1 VRPDAASLPPLPDR
15 EISVKKSK
23 LFQQW
28 GTFRKGLDARS
39 IQLSFA
45 SHLEYSLCKDQF
57 TATNRDLY
65 LSLALGAR
73 DRLIERWIKTQ
84 QRYYTDD
91 VKRVYYLS
99 AEYLM
104 GRVLTNNLMNLG
116 IYDESRRAMEELNI
130 DLEELIAE
138 EPDMGLGNGGL
149 GRLAACFL
157 DSLATLEIPAMGY
170 GIRYE
175 FGIFDQEIRNLSQV
189 ECPENWLRYGNPWEI
204 THPEVIFT
212 VHFYGR
218 VKQTTLPDGT
228 LKSEW
233 IDTSDVVGIP
243 YDIPIA
249 GYDNNTVNT
258 LRLWSARASKE
269 FDLNYF
275 QHGDYLKAVEE
286 KNISENIS
294 KVLYPSDEFYEG
306 RELRLKQQYFFVS
319 CSIKDIIRR
328 FLVNHKTFDAFPDK
342 VAIQLNDTHPS
353 LAVTELMR
361 LFLDSYGM
369 SWEKAWDLTTRTC
382 AYTNHTLL
390 AEAMEKW
397 PVALLGRLLPR
408 HLEII
413 YEINRRFMRDVS
425 IRFMRDGDRQRAMS
439 LIEEGPEKRVR
450 MAHLAI
456 VGSHSVNGVAEL
468 HSRLLRE
475 RELKDFAEMYPGR
488 FTNKTNGVTPRRW
501 LLAANPGLSDLISTY
516 IGHNW
521 VKDLN
526 ELRKI
531 EAFTEDADCRRQWRE
546 VKRSNKQRLADRAY
560 ALTGERLDPEALF
573 DIQVKRI
580 HEYKRQLLN
589 ILHVVYLWLKLKEER
604 EFRMHPRVFFFGGK
618 AAPAYHTAKTIIR
631 LICHVADMINRD
643 TATQQTLKVIF
654 LPNYRV
660 SLAEIIYPGADVSEQ
675 ISTAGY
681 EASGTSNM
689 KFALN
694 GALTIGTL
702 DGANIE
708 IMDEV
713 GRENIF
719 IFGLTAEEVAALQSG
734 YRPMDYYHGNP
745 GLKQVIDLIH
755 DGFFSPDDRSL
766 FRPLIDLLLH
776 EDRYKVLADFD
787 AYHRA
792 QMDIDALYC
801 DTEGWTKKSILNV
814 VRIGK
819 FSSDRTVLEY
829 NRDIWHA
836 KPVPIERNHIELH
849 GSKTVSAPAEAASP
863 RQTRQ

>member
-1 VRPDAASLPPLPDR
+1 M
-15 EISVKKSK
+15 KKSK

-28 GTFRKGLDARS
+28 GTFRKGLDAQS

-45 SHLEYSLCKDQF
+45 SHLQYSLSKDQY

-65 LSLALGAR
+65 LSLALAAR

-84 QRYYTDD
+84 QKYYTED

-104 GRVLTNNLMNLG
+104 GRVLTNNLINLG
-116 IYDESRRAMEELNI
+116 MYDETRRAMEELSI
-130 DLEELIAE
+130 DVEELAGE

-175 FGIFDQEIRNLSQV
+175 FGIFDQEIRNLQQV
-189 ECPENWLRYGNPWEI
+189 ELPENWLRYGTPWEI
-204 THPEVIFT
+204 SHPEVIFT

-218 VKQTTLPDGT
+218 VKQTRLPDGT
-228 LKSEW
+228 MKSEW
-233 IDTSDVVGIP
+233 VDTSDVVGIP
-243 YDIPIA
+243 HDVPIA
-249 GYDNNTVNT
+249 GYGNNTVNT

-286 KNISENIS
+286 KNVSENIS

-328 FLVNHKTFDAFPDK
+328 YLVNHDTFDAFPDK
-342 VAIQLNDTHPS
+342 VAIQMNDTHPS
-353 LAVTELMR
+353 LAVVELMR

-397 PVALLGRLLPR
+397 PVPMFERLLPR

-413 YEINRRFMRDVS
+413 FEINRRFLRDVS
-425 IRFMRDGDRQRAMS
+425 IRFMHDGDRKSGMS

-475 RELKDFAEMYPGR
+475 RELRDFDEMYPGR
-488 FTNKTNGVTPRRW
+488 FNNKTNGITPRRW
-501 LLAANPGLSDLISTY
+501 LLAANPGLADLISQY
-516 IGHNW
+516 IGADW
-521 VKDLN
+521 ARDLCQ
-526 ELRKI
+526 LRKI
-531 EAFTEDADCRRQWRE
+531 EAFTEDPECRREWRE
-546 VKRSNKQRLADRAY
+546 IKRGNKRRLADLVFK
-560 ALTGERLDPEALF
+560 LTGERLDPESIF
-573 DIQVKRI
+573 DVQVKRI
-580 HEYKRQLLN
+580 HEYKRQMLN
-589 ILHVVYLWLKLKEER
+589 ILHAVYLWLRLKEEPD
-604 EFRMHPRVFFFGGK
+604 FRIHPRTFFFGGK
-618 AAPAYHTAKTIIR
+618 AAPAYHTAKMIIR
-631 LICHVADMINRD
+631 LICHVSDMINRD
-643 TATQQTLKVIF
+643 TATNQNLKVVF

-694 GALTIGTL
+694 GALTVGTL

-708 IMDEV
+708 IMEEV

-719 IFGLTAEEVAALQSG
+719 IFGLTAEEVVSLRSD
-734 YRPMDYYHGNP
+734 YRPLDYYHGNP
-745 GLKQVIDLIH
+745 ALKQAIDLIRG
-755 DGFFSPDDRSL
+755 GFFSPDNPGL
-766 FRPLIDLLLH
+766 FQPLVDLLLN
-776 EDRYKVLADFD
+776 EDRYMVLADFD
-787 AYHRA
+787 AYHQA
-792 QMDIDALYC
+792 QMQVDALYRE
-801 DTEGWTKKSILNV
+801 TEEWTKKSILNV
-814 VRIGK
+814 ARIAK
-819 FSSDRTVLEY
+819 FSSDRTILEY
-829 NRDIWHA
+829 NQDIWRA
-836 KPVPIERNHIELH
+836 EPVSIERNHIEP
-849 GSKTVSAPAEAASP
+849 KKPSAAAAIDETTPACRA
-863 RQTRQ
+863 RN